1 MCYADKAFEVIKGR
15 SGKMKFLLTAVN
27 AKYIHSNPAVYS
39 LKRYAGE
46 YTDAVEIAEYTI
58 NNRME
63 DILEDIY
70 RRKPDVIGFS
80 CYIWNIGMIEKL
92 MGELHKLMPAL
103 PVFLGGPEVTYDA
116 DKLLEKY
123 PYVTGIFIGEGEATF
138 AEVVKYYVTKEQV
151 EARCANPGEQSA
163 AGEKANVS
171 EEKHKSLEDIPGL
184 MLRSGM
190 TPARAPLNLTEVPFL
205 YDDMAPFQN
214 RIIYY
219 ETQRGCP
226 FRCSYCLSSIDK
238 TVRFRDINV
247 VKKELAFF
255 LEKKVKQVKFVDR
268 TFNCNHDHA
277 MAVWQYLYEHD
288 NGVTNFHFEIAGDIL
303 REDELALLK
312 KLRPGLV
319 QFEIGVQSTNTDTL
333 REIRRVMDIGKLK
346 QVVAAIKAGHNIHV
360 HLDLIAGLPFENYDS
375 FASSFDDVYAME
387 PDQLQLG
394 FLKVLKGS
402 HMAEMAESYGLV
414 YTDYAP
420 YEVLYTNWL
429 SFTEVCR
436 LKRIEE
442 MVEIYYNSGQFAHS
456 LPVMLADYA
465 ASGEGTFAKGAFAFY
480 EALADFYEE
489 QGFFVETPSRIY
501 RYQALLSFAKTIDPQ
516 REDLYKELLT
526 FDLYVRENAKSR
538 PDFACSLQEM
548 QPDIHAFYKKEEKER
563 KYLPHLSGIPAPQ
576 LSRMTH
582 LEPFRYS
589 VWETDVSEIKKL
601 AHRTFLLFD
610 YDHRNPLTKEA
621 RTVWL
626 PNE

>member
-1 MCYADKAFEVIKGR
+1 
-15 SGKMKFLLTAVN
+15 MKFLLVAVN

-39 LKRYAGE
+39 LKRFAGE

-70 RRKPDVIGFS
+70 RRKPDAIGFS
-80 CYIWNIGMIEKL
+80 CYIWNIGMVEKL
-92 MGELHKLMPAL
+92 MGELHKLLPKL

-116 DKLLEKY
+116 DKLLRKY
-123 PYVTGIFIGEGEATF
+123 PYLTGIFIGEGEATF
-138 AEVVKYYVTKEQV
+138 AQVVKYYVKK
-151 EARCANPGEQSA
+151 NPE
-163 AGEKANVS
+163 
-171 EEKHKSLEDIPGL
+171 SLEDIPGL

-190 TPARAPLNLTEVPFL
+190 TPERKPLNLTDVPFL
-205 YDDMAPFQN
+205 YDDMAPFTN

-238 TVRFRDINV
+238 TVRFRDIEV
-247 VKKELAFF
+247 VKRELAFF

-303 REDELALLK
+303 REDEIALVAK
-312 KLRPGLV
+312 MRPGLV

-333 REIRRVMDIGKLK
+333 REIRRVMDIEKLK
-346 QVVAAIKAGHNIHV
+346 QVVAALKAAHNVHI
-360 HLDLIAGLPFENYDS
+360 HLDLIAGLPYEDYDS
-375 FASSFDDVYAME
+375 FARSFNDVYAME
-387 PDQLQLG
+387 PEQLQLG

-402 HMAEMAESYGLV
+402 YMAEMAESYGLV

-429 SFTEVCR
+429 SFTEICR

-456 LPVMLADYA
+456 LPVMIADF
-465 ASGEGTFAKGAFAFY
+465 GQGAFAFY

-501 RYQALLSFAKTIDPQ
+501 RYQALLSFAKTIHPE
-516 REDLYKELLT
+516 REELYKELLL
-526 FDLYVRENAKSR
+526 FDLYVRENLKSR
-538 PDFACSLQEM
+538 PDFAPDLHDLQ
-548 QPDIHAFYKKEEKER
+548 PVIHAFYKKEESER
-563 KYLPHLSGIPAPQ
+563 RYLPHLSEIPAPQ

-582 LEPFRYS
+582 LEPFSYS
-589 VWETDVSEIKKL
+589 VWATDVSGVKRLQEQV
-601 AHRTFLLFD
+601 FLLFD
-610 YDHRNPLTKEA
+610 YDHRDPLTREA
-621 RTVWL
+621 KVLW
-626 PNE
+626 PENV

>member
-1 MCYADKAFEVIKGR
+1 
-15 SGKMKFLLTAVN
+15 MKFLLVAVN

-39 LKRYAGE
+39 LKRFAGE

-80 CYIWNIGMIEKL
+80 CYIWNIGMVEKL
-92 MGELHKLMPAL
+92 MGELHKLLPKL

-116 DKLLEKY
+116 DKLLRKY
-123 PYVTGIFIGEGEATF
+123 PYLTGIFIGEGEATF
-138 AEVVKYYVTKEQV
+138 AQVVKYYVKK
-151 EARCANPGEQSA
+151 NPE
-163 AGEKANVS
+163 
-171 EEKHKSLEDIPGL
+171 SLEDIPGL

-190 TPARAPLNLTEVPFL
+190 TPERKPLNLTDVPFL
-205 YDDMAPFQN
+205 YDDMAPFTN

-238 TVRFRDINV
+238 TVRFRDIEV

-277 MAVWQYLYEHD
+277 MAVWQYLYDHD

-303 REDELALLK
+303 REDEIALVAK
-312 KLRPGLV
+312 MRPGLV

-333 REIRRVMDIGKLK
+333 REIRRVMDIEKLK
-346 QVVAAIKAGHNIHV
+346 QVVAALKAAHNVHI
-360 HLDLIAGLPFENYDS
+360 HLDLIAGLPYEDYDS
-375 FASSFDDVYAME
+375 FARSFDDVYAME
-387 PDQLQLG
+387 PEQLQLG

-402 HMAEMAESYGLV
+402 YMAEMAESYGLV

-429 SFTEVCR
+429 SFTEICR

-456 LPVMLADYA
+456 LPVMIADL
-465 ASGEGTFAKGAFAFY
+465 GQGAFAFY

-501 RYQALLSFAKTIDPQ
+501 RYQALLSFAKTIHPERQ
-516 REDLYKELLT
+516 ELYKELLL
-526 FDLYVRENAKSR
+526 FDLYVRENLKSR
-538 PDFACSLQEM
+538 PDFAPDLHDLQ
-548 QPDIHAFYKKEEKER
+548 PVIHAFYKKEESER
-563 KYLPHLSGIPAPQ
+563 RYLPHLSEIPAPQ

-582 LEPFRYS
+582 LEPFSYS
-589 VWETDVSEIKKL
+589 VWATDVSGVKRLPEQ
-601 AHRTFLLFD
+601 AFLLFD
-610 YDHRNPLTKEA
+610 YDHRDPLTREA
-621 RTVWL
+621 KVLW
-626 PNE
+626 PENM

>member
-1 MCYADKAFEVIKGR
+1 
-15 SGKMKFLLTAVN
+15 MKFLLVAVN

-39 LKRYAGE
+39 LKRFAGE

-70 RRKPDVIGFS
+70 RRKPDAIGFS
-80 CYIWNIGMIEKL
+80 CYIWNIGMVEKL
-92 MGELHKLMPAL
+92 MGELHKLLPQL

-116 DKLLEKY
+116 DKLLRKY
-123 PYVTGIFIGEGEATF
+123 PYLTGIFIGEGEATF
-138 AEVVKYYVTKEQV
+138 AQVVKYYVKK
-151 EARCANPGEQSA
+151 NPE
-163 AGEKANVS
+163 
-171 EEKHKSLEDIPGL
+171 SLEDIPGL

-190 TPARAPLNLTEVPFL
+190 TPERKPLNLTDVPFL
-205 YDDMAPFQN
+205 YDDMAPFTN

-238 TVRFRDINV
+238 TVRFRDIEV

-303 REDELALLK
+303 REDEIALVAK
-312 KLRPGLV
+312 MRPGLV

-333 REIRRVMDIGKLK
+333 REIRRVMDIEKLK
-346 QVVAAIKAGHNIHV
+346 QVVAALKAAHNVHI
-360 HLDLIAGLPFENYDS
+360 HLDLIAGLPYEDYDS
-375 FASSFDDVYAME
+375 FARSFDDVYAME
-387 PDQLQLG
+387 PEQLQLG

-402 HMAEMAESYGLV
+402 YMAEMAESYGLV

-429 SFTEVCR
+429 SFTEICR

-456 LPVMLADYA
+456 LPVMIADF
-465 ASGEGTFAKGAFAFY
+465 EQGAFAFY

-501 RYQALLSFAKTIDPQ
+501 RYQALLSFAKTIHPE
-516 REDLYKELLT
+516 REELYKELLL
-526 FDLYVRENAKSR
+526 FDLYVRENLKSR
-538 PDFACSLQEM
+538 SDFAPDLHDLQ
-548 QPDIHAFYKKEEKER
+548 PVIHAFYKKEESER
-563 KYLPHLSGIPAPQ
+563 RYLPHLSEIPAPQ

-582 LEPFRYS
+582 LEPFSYS
-589 VWETDVSEIKKL
+589 VWATDVSEVKRL
-601 AHRTFLLFD
+601 PEQAFLLFD
-610 YDHRNPLTKEA
+610 YDHRDPLTREA
-621 RTVWL
+621 KVLW
-626 PNE
+626 PENV

>member
-1 MCYADKAFEVIKGR
+1 
-15 SGKMKFLLTAVN
+15 MKFLLVAVN

-39 LKRYAGE
+39 LKRFAGE

-70 RRKPDVIGFS
+70 RRKPDAIGFS
-80 CYIWNIGMIEKL
+80 CYIWNIGMVEKL
-92 MGELHKLMPAL
+92 MGELHKLLPQL

-116 DKLLEKY
+116 DKLLRKY
-123 PYVTGIFIGEGEATF
+123 PYLTGIFIGEGEATF
-138 AEVVKYYVTKEQV
+138 AQVVKYYVKK
-151 EARCANPGEQSA
+151 NPE
-163 AGEKANVS
+163 
-171 EEKHKSLEDIPGL
+171 SLEDIPGL

-190 TPARAPLNLTEVPFL
+190 TPERKPLNLTDVPFL
-205 YDDMAPFQN
+205 YDDMAPFTN

-238 TVRFRDINV
+238 TVRFRDIEV
-247 VKKELAFF
+247 VKRELAFF

-303 REDELALLK
+303 REDEIGLVAK
-312 KLRPGLV
+312 MRPGLV

-346 QVVAAIKAGHNIHV
+346 QVVAALKAAHNVHI
-360 HLDLIAGLPFENYDS
+360 HLDLIAGLPYEDYDS
-375 FASSFDDVYAME
+375 FARSFDDVYAME
-387 PDQLQLG
+387 PEQLQLG

-402 HMAEMAESYGLV
+402 YMAEMAESYGLV

-429 SFTEVCR
+429 SFTEICR

-456 LPVMLADYA
+456 LPVMIADF
-465 ASGEGTFAKGAFAFY
+465 GQGAFAFY

-501 RYQALLSFAKTIDPQ
+501 RYQALLSFAKTIHPE
-516 REDLYKELLT
+516 REELYKELLL
-526 FDLYVRENAKSR
+526 FDLYVRENLKSR
-538 PDFACSLQEM
+538 PDFAPELHDLQ
-548 QPDIHAFYKKEEKER
+548 PVIHAFYKKEESER
-563 KYLPHLSGIPAPQ
+563 RYLPHLSEIPAPQ

-582 LEPFRYS
+582 LEPFSYS
-589 VWETDVSEIKKL
+589 VWATDVSEVKRL
-601 AHRTFLLFD
+601 PEQAFLLFD
-610 YDHRNPLTKEA
+610 YDHRDPLTREA
-621 RTVWL
+621 KVLW
-626 PNE
+626 PENV

>member
-1 MCYADKAFEVIKGR
+1 
-15 SGKMKFLLTAVN
+15 MKFLLVAVN

-39 LKRYAGE
+39 LKRFAGE

-58 NNRME
+58 SNRME

-80 CYIWNIGMIEKL
+80 CYIWNIGMVEKL
-92 MGELHKLMPAL
+92 MGELHKLLPGL

-116 DKLLEKY
+116 DKLLRKY
-123 PYVTGIFIGEGEATF
+123 PYLTGIFIGEGEATF
-138 AEVVKYYVTKEQV
+138 AQVVKYYVKK
-151 EARCANPGEQSA
+151 NPE
-163 AGEKANVS
+163 
-171 EEKHKSLEDIPGL
+171 SLEDIPGL

-190 TPARAPLNLTEVPFL
+190 TPVREPLNLTDVPFL
-205 YDDMAPFQN
+205 YDDMAPFTN

-238 TVRFRDINV
+238 TVRFRDIEV

-277 MAVWQYLYEHD
+277 IAIWQYLHEHD

-303 REDELALLK
+303 REDEIALVAK
-312 KLRPGLV
+312 MRPGLV

-333 REIRRVMDIGKLK
+333 REIRRVMDIEKLK
-346 QVVAAIKAGHNIHV
+346 QVVAALRAAHNVHI
-360 HLDLIAGLPFENYDS
+360 HLDLIAGLPHENYDS
-375 FASSFDDVYAME
+375 FARSFDDVYAME
-387 PDQLQLG
+387 PDQFQLG

-402 HMAEMAESYGLV
+402 YMAEMAESYGLA

-456 LPVMLADYA
+456 LPVMIADF
-465 ASGEGTFAKGAFAFY
+465 GQGAFVFY
-480 EALADFYEE
+480 EALAAFYEE
-489 QGFFVETPSRIY
+489 QGFFVEKPSRIY
-501 RYQALLSFAKTIDPQ
+501 RYQALLSFAKTIHP
-516 REDLYKELLT
+516 EHEELYKELLI
-526 FDLYVRENAKSR
+526 FDLYVRENLKSR
-538 PDFACSLQEM
+538 PDFAPNLHELQPAM
-548 QPDIHAFYKKEEKER
+548 HAFYKKEETER

-582 LEPFRYS
+582 LEPFSYS
-589 VWETDVSEIKKL
+589 VWATDVSEVKRL
-601 AHRTFLLFD
+601 PEQTFLLFD
-610 YDHRNPLTKEA
+610 YDHRHPLTREA
-621 RTVWL
+621 KVLWL
-626 PNE
+626 ENE

>member
-1 MCYADKAFEVIKGR
+1 
-15 SGKMKFLLTAVN
+15 MKFLLVAVN

-39 LKRYAGE
+39 LKRFAGE

-80 CYIWNIGMIEKL
+80 CYIWNIGMVEKL
-92 MGELHKLMPAL
+92 MGELHKLLPGL

-116 DKLLEKY
+116 DKLLRKY
-123 PYVTGIFIGEGEATF
+123 PYLTGIFIGEGEATF
-138 AEVVKYYVTKEQV
+138 AQMVKYYVKN
-151 EARCANPGEQSA
+151 ARAAGAEMPPGKQSA
-163 AGEKANVS
+163 AGEEANVP
-171 EEKHKSLEDIPGL
+171 EEKPESLEDIPGL

-190 TPARAPLNLTEVPFL
+190 TPVREPLNLTDVPFL
-205 YDDMAPFQN
+205 YDDMAPFTN

-238 TVRFRDINV
+238 TVRFRDIEV

-277 MAVWQYLYEHD
+277 MAIWQYLYEHD

-303 REDELALLK
+303 REDEIALVAK
-312 KLRPGLV
+312 MRPGLV

-333 REIRRVMDIGKLK
+333 REIRRVMDIEKLK
-346 QVVAAIKAGHNIHV
+346 QVVAALKAAHNVHI
-360 HLDLIAGLPFENYDS
+360 HLDLIAGLPYENYDS
-375 FASSFDDVYAME
+375 FARSFDDVYAME

-402 HMAEMAESYGLV
+402 YMAEMAESYGLA

-456 LPVMLADYA
+456 LPVMIADF
-465 ASGEGTFAKGAFAFY
+465 GQGAFAFY
-480 EALADFYEE
+480 EALAAFYEK

-501 RYQALLSFAKTIDPQ
+501 RYQALLSFAKTINP
-516 REDLYKELLT
+516 EHEELYKELLI
-526 FDLYVRENAKSR
+526 FDLYVRENLKSR
-538 PDFACSLQEM
+538 PDFAPDLHELQ
-548 QPDIHAFYKKEEKER
+548 PAIHAFYKKEETER
-563 KYLPHLSGIPAPQ
+563 KYLPYLSGIPAPQ

-582 LEPFRYS
+582 LEPFSYS
-589 VWETDVSEIKKL
+589 VWATDVSEVKRL
-601 AHRTFLLFD
+601 PEQTFLLFD
-610 YDHRNPLTKEA
+610 YDHRHPLTREA
-621 RTVWL
+621 KVLWL
-626 PNE
+626 ENE

>member
-1 MCYADKAFEVIKGR
+1 
-15 SGKMKFLLTAVN
+15 MKFLLVAVN

-39 LKRYAGE
+39 LKRFAGE

-80 CYIWNIGMIEKL
+80 CYIWNIGMVEKL
-92 MGELHKLMPAL
+92 MGELHKLLPKL

-116 DKLLEKY
+116 DKLLRKY
-123 PYVTGIFIGEGEATF
+123 PYLTGIFIGEGEATF
-138 AEVVKYYVTKEQV
+138 AQVVKYYVKK
-151 EARCANPGEQSA
+151 NPE
-163 AGEKANVS
+163 
-171 EEKHKSLEDIPGL
+171 SLEDIPGL

-190 TPARAPLNLTEVPFL
+190 TPERKPLNLTDVPFL
-205 YDDMAPFQN
+205 YDDMAPFTN

-238 TVRFRDINV
+238 TVRFRDIEV

-277 MAVWQYLYEHD
+277 MAVWQYLYDHD

-303 REDELALLK
+303 REDEIALVAK
-312 KLRPGLV
+312 MRPGLV

-333 REIRRVMDIGKLK
+333 REIRRVMDIEKLK
-346 QVVAAIKAGHNIHV
+346 QVVAALKAAHNVHI
-360 HLDLIAGLPFENYDS
+360 HLDLIAGLPYEDYDS
-375 FASSFDDVYAME
+375 FARSFDDVYAME
-387 PDQLQLG
+387 PEQLQLG

-402 HMAEMAESYGLV
+402 YMAEMAESYGLV

-429 SFTEVCR
+429 SFTEICR

-456 LPVMLADYA
+456 LPVMIADF
-465 ASGEGTFAKGAFAFY
+465 GQGAFAFY
-480 EALADFYEE
+480 ETLADFYEG

-501 RYQALLSFAKTIDPQ
+501 RYQALLSFAKSIHPERQ
-516 REDLYKELLT
+516 ELYKELLL
-526 FDLYVRENAKSR
+526 FDLYVRENLKSR
-538 PDFACSLQEM
+538 PDFAPDLHDLQ
-548 QPDIHAFYKKEEKER
+548 PVIHAFYKKEESER
-563 KYLPHLSGIPAPQ
+563 RYLPHLSEIPAPQ

-582 LEPFRYS
+582 LEPFSYS
-589 VWETDVSEIKKL
+589 VWATDVSGVKRLPEQ
-601 AHRTFLLFD
+601 AFLLFD
-610 YDHRNPLTKEA
+610 YDHRDPLTREA
-621 RTVWL
+621 KVLW
-626 PNE
+626 PENV

>member
-1 MCYADKAFEVIKGR
+1 
-15 SGKMKFLLTAVN
+15 MKFLLVAVN

-39 LKRYAGE
+39 LKRFAGE

-80 CYIWNIGMIEKL
+80 CYIWNIGMVEKL
-92 MGELHKLMPAL
+92 MGELHKLLPAL

-116 DKLLEKY
+116 DKLLRKY
-123 PYVTGIFIGEGEATF
+123 SYLTGIFIGEGEATF
-138 AEVVKYYVTKEQV
+138 AQVVKYYVTKEQV
-151 EARCANPGEQSA
+151 EARCANLGEQSA
-163 AGEKANVS
+163 AGEKVNVS

-205 YDDMAPFQN
+205 YDDMAPFQ
-214 RIIYY
+214 
-219 ETQRGCP
+219 
-226 FRCSYCLSSIDK
+226 
-238 TVRFRDINV
+238 TVRFRDIEV

-277 MAVWQYLYEHD
+277 MAVWQYLYDHD

-303 REDELALLK
+303 REDEIALVAK
-312 KLRPGLV
+312 MRPGLV

-333 REIRRVMDIGKLK
+333 REIRRVMDIEKLK
-346 QVVAAIKAGHNIHV
+346 QVVAALKAAHNVHI
-360 HLDLIAGLPFENYDS
+360 HLDLIAGLPYEDYDS
-375 FASSFDDVYAME
+375 FARSFDDVYAME
-387 PDQLQLG
+387 PEQLQLG

-402 HMAEMAESYGLV
+402 YMAEMAESYGLV

-429 SFTEVCR
+429 SFTEICR

-456 LPVMLADYA
+456 LPVMIVDF
-465 ASGEGTFAKGAFAFY
+465 GQGAFAFY

-489 QGFFVETPSRIY
+489 QGFFVEPPSRIY
-501 RYQALLSFAKTIDPQ
+501 RYQALLSFAKTIHPERQ
-516 REDLYKELLT
+516 ELYKELLL
-526 FDLYVRENAKSR
+526 FDLYVRENLKSR
-538 PDFACSLQEM
+538 PDFAPDLHDLQ
-548 QPDIHAFYKKEEKER
+548 PVIHAFYKKEESER
-563 KYLPHLSGIPAPQ
+563 RYLPHLSEIPAPQ

-582 LEPFRYS
+582 LEPFSYS
-589 VWETDVSEIKKL
+589 VWATDVSGVKRLPEQ
-601 AHRTFLLFD
+601 AFLLFD
-610 YDHRNPLTKEA
+610 YDHRDPLTREA
-621 RTVWL
+621 KVLW
-626 PNE
+626 PENV

>member
-1 MCYADKAFEVIKGR
+1 
-15 SGKMKFLLTAVN
+15 MKFLLVAVN

-39 LKRYAGE
+39 LKRFAGE

-80 CYIWNIGMIEKL
+80 CYIWNIGMVEKL
-92 MGELHKLMPAL
+92 MGELHKLLPAL

-116 DKLLEKY
+116 DKLLRKY
-123 PYVTGIFIGEGEATF
+123 PYLTGIFIGEGEATF
-138 AEVVKYYVTKEQV
+138 AQVVKYYVKK
-151 EARCANPGEQSA
+151 NPE
-163 AGEKANVS
+163 
-171 EEKHKSLEDIPGL
+171 SLEDIPGL

-190 TPARAPLNLTEVPFL
+190 TPARKPLNLTDVPFL
-205 YDDMAPFQN
+205 YDDMAPFTN

-238 TVRFRDINV
+238 TVRFRDIEV

-277 MAVWQYLYEHD
+277 MAVWQYLYDHD

-303 REDELALLK
+303 REDEIALVAK
-312 KLRPGLV
+312 MRPGLV

-333 REIRRVMDIGKLK
+333 REIRRVMDIEKLK
-346 QVVAAIKAGHNIHV
+346 QVVTALKAAHNVHI
-360 HLDLIAGLPFENYDS
+360 HLDLIAGLPYEDYDS
-375 FASSFDDVYAME
+375 FARSFDDVYAME
-387 PDQLQLG
+387 PEQLQLG

-402 HMAEMAESYGLV
+402 YMAEMAESYGLV

-429 SFTEVCR
+429 SFTEICR

-456 LPVMLADYA
+456 LPVMIADF
-465 ASGEGTFAKGAFAFY
+465 GQGAFAFY

-501 RYQALLSFAKTIDPQ
+501 RYQALLSFAKSIHPERQ
-516 REDLYKELLT
+516 ELYKELLL
-526 FDLYVRENAKSR
+526 FDLYVRENLKSR
-538 PDFACSLQEM
+538 PDFAPDLHDLQ
-548 QPDIHAFYKKEEKER
+548 PVIHAFYKKEESER
-563 KYLPHLSGIPAPQ
+563 RYLPHLSEIPAPQ

-582 LEPFRYS
+582 LEPFSYS
-589 VWETDVSEIKKL
+589 VWATDVSGVKRLPEQ
-601 AHRTFLLFD
+601 AFLLFD
-610 YDHRNPLTKEA
+610 YDHRDPLTREA
-621 RTVWL
+621 KVLW
-626 PNE
+626 PENV

>member
-1 MCYADKAFEVIKGR
+1 
-15 SGKMKFLLTAVN
+15 MKFLLVAVN

-80 CYIWNIGMIEKL
+80 CYIWNIGMVEKL
-92 MGELHKLMPAL
+92 MGGLHKLLPKL

-116 DKLLEKY
+116 DKLLRKY
-123 PYVTGIFIGEGEATF
+123 PYLTGIFIGEGEATF
-138 AEVVKYYVTKEQV
+138 AQVVKYYVKK
-151 EARCANPGEQSA
+151 NPE
-163 AGEKANVS
+163 
-171 EEKHKSLEDIPGL
+171 SLKDIPGL

-190 TPARAPLNLTEVPFL
+190 TPVRKPLNLTDVPFL
-205 YDDMAPFQN
+205 YDDMAPFTN

-238 TVRFRDINV
+238 TVRFRNIEV

-277 MAVWQYLYEHD
+277 MAVWQYLYDHD

-303 REDELALLK
+303 REDEIALVAK
-312 KLRPGLV
+312 MRPGLV

-333 REIRRVMDIGKLK
+333 REIRRVMDIEKLK
-346 QVVAAIKAGHNIHV
+346 QVVAALKAAHNVHI
-360 HLDLIAGLPFENYDS
+360 HLDLIAGLPYEDYDS
-375 FASSFDDVYAME
+375 FARSFDDVYAME
-387 PDQLQLG
+387 PEQLQLG

-402 HMAEMAESYGLV
+402 YMAEMAESYGLV

-429 SFTEVCR
+429 SFTEICR

-456 LPVMLADYA
+456 LPVMIADL
-465 ASGEGTFAKGAFAFY
+465 GQGAFAFY

-501 RYQALLSFAKTIDPQ
+501 RYQALLSFAKSIHPERQ
-516 REDLYKELLT
+516 ELYKELLL
-526 FDLYVRENAKSR
+526 FDLYVRENLKSR
-538 PDFACSLQEM
+538 PDFAPDLHDLQ
-548 QPDIHAFYKKEEKER
+548 PVIHAFYKKEESER
-563 KYLPHLSGIPAPQ
+563 RYLPHLSEIPAPQ

-582 LEPFRYS
+582 LEPFSYS
-589 VWETDVSEIKKL
+589 VWATDVSGVKRLPEQ
-601 AHRTFLLFD
+601 AFLLFD
-610 YDHRNPLTKEA
+610 YDHRDPLTREA
-621 RTVWL
+621 KVLW
-626 PNE
+626 PENV

>member
-1 MCYADKAFEVIKGR
+1 
-15 SGKMKFLLTAVN
+15 MKFLLVAVN

-39 LKRYAGE
+39 LKRFAGE

-80 CYIWNIGMIEKL
+80 CYIWNIGMVEKL
-92 MGELHKLMPAL
+92 MGELHKLLPKL

-116 DKLLEKY
+116 DKLLRKY
-123 PYVTGIFIGEGEATF
+123 PYLTGIFIGEGEATF
-138 AEVVKYYVTKEQV
+138 AQVVKYYVKK
-151 EARCANPGEQSA
+151 NPA
-163 AGEKANVS
+163 
-171 EEKHKSLEDIPGL
+171 SLEDIPGL

-190 TPARAPLNLTEVPFL
+190 TPERKPLNLTDVPFL
-205 YDDMAPFQN
+205 YDDMAPFTN

-238 TVRFRDINV
+238 TVRFRDIEV

-277 MAVWQYLYEHD
+277 MAVWQYLYDHD

-303 REDELALLK
+303 REDEIALVAK
-312 KLRPGLV
+312 MRPGLV

-333 REIRRVMDIGKLK
+333 REIRRVMDIEKLK
-346 QVVAAIKAGHNIHV
+346 QVVAALKAAHNVHI
-360 HLDLIAGLPFENYDS
+360 HLDLIAGLPYEDYDS
-375 FASSFDDVYAME
+375 FARSFDDVYAME
-387 PDQLQLG
+387 PEQLQLG

-402 HMAEMAESYGLV
+402 YMAEMAESYGLV

-429 SFTEVCR
+429 SFTEICR

-456 LPVMLADYA
+456 LPVMIADL
-465 ASGEGTFAKGAFAFY
+465 GQGAFAFY

-501 RYQALLSFAKTIDPQ
+501 RYQALLSFAKSIHPERQ
-516 REDLYKELLT
+516 ELYKELLL
-526 FDLYVRENAKSR
+526 FDLYVRENLKSR
-538 PDFACSLQEM
+538 PDFAPDLHDLQ
-548 QPDIHAFYKKEEKER
+548 PVIHAFYKKEESER
-563 KYLPHLSGIPAPQ
+563 RYLPHLSEIPAPQ

-582 LEPFRYS
+582 LEPFSYS
-589 VWETDVSEIKKL
+589 VWATDVSGVKRLLEQ
-601 AHRTFLLFD
+601 AFLLFD
-610 YDHRNPLTKEA
+610 YDHRDPLTREA
-621 RTVWL
+621 KVLW
-626 PNE
+626 PENV

>member
-1 MCYADKAFEVIKGR
+1 
-15 SGKMKFLLTAVN
+15 MKFLLVAVN

-39 LKRYAGE
+39 LKRFAGE

-80 CYIWNIGMIEKL
+80 CYIWNIGMVEKL
-92 MGELHKLMPAL
+92 MGELHKLLPKL
-103 PVFLGGPEVTYDA
+103 PVFLGGPEVTYDE
-116 DKLLEKY
+116 DKLLRKY
-123 PYVTGIFIGEGEATF
+123 PYLTGIFIGEGEATF
-138 AEVVKYYVTKEQV
+138 AQVVKYYVKK
-151 EARCANPGEQSA
+151 NPE
-163 AGEKANVS
+163 
-171 EEKHKSLEDIPGL
+171 SLEDIPGL

-190 TPARAPLNLTEVPFL
+190 TPERKPLNLTDVPFL
-205 YDDMAPFQN
+205 YDDMAPFTN

-238 TVRFRDINV
+238 TVRFRDIEV

-277 MAVWQYLYEHD
+277 MAVWQYLYDHD

-303 REDELALLK
+303 REDEIALVAK
-312 KLRPGLV
+312 MRPGLV

-333 REIRRVMDIGKLK
+333 REIRRVMDIEKLK
-346 QVVAAIKAGHNIHV
+346 QVVAALKAAHNVHI
-360 HLDLIAGLPFENYDS
+360 HLDLIAGLPYEDYDS
-375 FASSFDDVYAME
+375 FARSFDDVYAME
-387 PDQLQLG
+387 PEQLQLG

-402 HMAEMAESYGLV
+402 YMAEMAESYGLV

-429 SFTEVCR
+429 SFTEICR

-456 LPVMLADYA
+456 LPVMIADL
-465 ASGEGTFAKGAFAFY
+465 GQGAFAFY

-501 RYQALLSFAKTIDPQ
+501 RYQALLSFAKTIHSERQ
-516 REDLYKELLT
+516 ELYKELLL
-526 FDLYVRENAKSR
+526 FDLYVRENLKSR
-538 PDFACSLQEM
+538 PDFAPDLHDLQ
-548 QPDIHAFYKKEEKER
+548 PVIHAFYKKEEAER
-563 KYLPHLSGIPAPQ
+563 RYLPHLSEIPAPQ

-582 LEPFRYS
+582 LEPFSYS
-589 VWETDVSEIKKL
+589 VWATDVSGVKRLPEQ
-601 AHRTFLLFD
+601 AFLLFD
-610 YDHRNPLTKEA
+610 YDHRDPLTREA
-621 RTVWL
+621 KVLW
-626 PNE
+626 PENV

>member
-1 MCYADKAFEVIKGR
+1 
-15 SGKMKFLLTAVN
+15 MKFLLVAVN

-39 LKRYAGE
+39 LKRFAGE

-70 RRKPDVIGFS
+70 RRKPDAIGFS
-80 CYIWNIGMIEKL
+80 CYIWNIGMVEKL
-92 MGELHKLMPAL
+92 MGELHKLLPQL

-116 DKLLEKY
+116 DKLLRKY
-123 PYVTGIFIGEGEATF
+123 PYLTGIFIGEGEATF
-138 AEVVKYYVTKEQV
+138 AQVVKYYVKKSPE
-151 EARCANPGEQSA
+151 
-163 AGEKANVS
+163 
-171 EEKHKSLEDIPGL
+171 SLEDIPGL

-190 TPARAPLNLTEVPFL
+190 TPERKPLNLTDVPFL
-205 YDDMAPFQN
+205 YDDMAPFTN

-238 TVRFRDINV
+238 TVRFRDIEV
-247 VKKELAFF
+247 VKRELAFF

-303 REDELALLK
+303 REDEIALVAK
-312 KLRPGLV
+312 MRPGLV

-333 REIRRVMDIGKLK
+333 REIRRVMDIEKLK
-346 QVVAAIKAGHNIHV
+346 QVVAALKAAHNVHI
-360 HLDLIAGLPFENYDS
+360 HLDLIAGLPYEDYDS
-375 FASSFDDVYAME
+375 FARSFDDVYAME
-387 PDQLQLG
+387 PEQLQLG

-402 HMAEMAESYGLV
+402 YMAEMAESYGLV

-429 SFTEVCR
+429 SFTEICR

-456 LPVMLADYA
+456 LPVMIADF
-465 ASGEGTFAKGAFAFY
+465 GKGAFAFY
-480 EALADFYEE
+480 EALAAFYEE

-501 RYQALLSFAKTIDPQ
+501 RYQALLSFAKTIHPE
-516 REDLYKELLT
+516 REELYKELLL
-526 FDLYVRENAKSR
+526 FDLYVRENLKSR
-538 PDFACSLQEM
+538 PDFAPDLHDLQ
-548 QPDIHAFYKKEEKER
+548 PVIHAFYKKEESER
-563 KYLPHLSGIPAPQ
+563 RYLPHLSEIPAPQ

-582 LEPFRYS
+582 LEPFSYS
-589 VWETDVSEIKKL
+589 VWATDVSEVKKL
-601 AHRTFLLFD
+601 QEQVFLLFD
-610 YDHRNPLTKEA
+610 YDHRDPLTREA
-621 RTVWL
+621 KVLW
-626 PNE
+626 PENV

>member
-1 MCYADKAFEVIKGR
+1 
-15 SGKMKFLLTAVN
+15 MKFLLVAVN

-39 LKRYAGE
+39 LKRFAGE

-80 CYIWNIGMIEKL
+80 CYIWNIGMVEKL
-92 MGELHKLMPAL
+92 MGELHKLLPKL

-116 DKLLEKY
+116 DKLLRKY
-123 PYVTGIFIGEGEATF
+123 PYLTGIFIGEGEATF
-138 AEVVKYYVTKEQV
+138 AQVVKYYVKK
-151 EARCANPGEQSA
+151 NPE
-163 AGEKANVS
+163 
-171 EEKHKSLEDIPGL
+171 SLEDIPGL

-190 TPARAPLNLTEVPFL
+190 TPERKPLNLTDVPFL
-205 YDDMAPFQN
+205 YDDMAPFTN

-238 TVRFRDINV
+238 TVRFRDIEV

-277 MAVWQYLYEHD
+277 MAVWQYLYDHD

-303 REDELALLK
+303 REDEIALVAK
-312 KLRPGLV
+312 MRPGLV

-333 REIRRVMDIGKLK
+333 REIRRVMDIEKLK
-346 QVVAAIKAGHNIHV
+346 QVVAALKAAHNVHI
-360 HLDLIAGLPFENYDS
+360 HLDLIAGLPYEDYDS
-375 FASSFDDVYAME
+375 FARSFDDVYAME
-387 PDQLQLG
+387 PEQLQLG

-402 HMAEMAESYGLV
+402 YMAEMAESYGLV

-429 SFTEVCR
+429 SFTEICR

-456 LPVMLADYA
+456 LPVMIADF
-465 ASGEGTFAKGAFAFY
+465 GQGAFAFY

-489 QGFFVETPSRIY
+489 QGFFVEPPSRIY
-501 RYQALLSFAKTIDPQ
+501 RYQALLSFAKSIHPERQ
-516 REDLYKELLT
+516 ELYKELLL
-526 FDLYVRENAKSR
+526 FDLYVRENLKSR
-538 PDFACSLQEM
+538 PDFAPDLHDLQ
-548 QPDIHAFYKKEEKER
+548 PVIHAFYKKEESER
-563 KYLPHLSGIPAPQ
+563 RYLPHLSEIPAPQ

-582 LEPFRYS
+582 LEPFSYS
-589 VWETDVSEIKKL
+589 VWATDVSGVKRLPEQ
-601 AHRTFLLFD
+601 AFLLFD
-610 YDHRNPLTKEA
+610 YDHRDPLTREA
-621 RTVWL
+621 KVLW
-626 PNE
+626 PENV

>member
-1 MCYADKAFEVIKGR
+1 
-15 SGKMKFLLTAVN
+15 MKFLLVAVN

-39 LKRYAGE
+39 LKRFAGE

-70 RRKPDVIGFS
+70 RRKPDAIGFS
-80 CYIWNIGMIEKL
+80 CYIWNIGMVEKL
-92 MGELHKLMPAL
+92 MGELHKLLPRL

-116 DKLLEKY
+116 DKLLRKY
-123 PYVTGIFIGEGEATF
+123 LYLTGIFIGEGEATF
-138 AEVVKYYVTKEQV
+138 AQVVRYYVKK
-151 EARCANPGEQSA
+151 NPE
-163 AGEKANVS
+163 
-171 EEKHKSLEDIPGL
+171 SLEDIPGL

-190 TPARAPLNLTEVPFL
+190 TPERKPLNLTDVPFL
-205 YDDMAPFQN
+205 YDDMAPFTN

-238 TVRFRDINV
+238 TVRFRDIEV

-277 MAVWQYLYEHD
+277 MAVWQYLYDHD

-303 REDELALLK
+303 REDEIALVAK
-312 KLRPGLV
+312 MRPGLV

-333 REIRRVMDIGKLK
+333 REIRRVMDIEKLK
-346 QVVAAIKAGHNIHV
+346 QVVAALKAAHNVHI
-360 HLDLIAGLPFENYDS
+360 HLDLIAGLPYEDYDS
-375 FASSFDDVYAME
+375 FARSFDDVYAME
-387 PDQLQLG
+387 PEQLQLG

-402 HMAEMAESYGLV
+402 YMAEMAESYGLV

-429 SFTEVCR
+429 SFTEICR

-456 LPVMLADYA
+456 LPVMIADF
-465 ASGEGTFAKGAFAFY
+465 GQGAFAFY

-501 RYQALLSFAKTIDPQ
+501 RYQALLSFAKSIHPERQ
-516 REDLYKELLT
+516 ELYKELLL
-526 FDLYVRENAKSR
+526 FDLYVRENLKSR
-538 PDFACSLQEM
+538 PDFAPDLHDLQ
-548 QPDIHAFYKKEEKER
+548 PVIHAFYKKEESER
-563 KYLPHLSGIPAPQ
+563 RYLPHLSEIPAPQ

-582 LEPFRYS
+582 LEPFSYS
-589 VWETDVSEIKKL
+589 VWATDVSGVKRLPEQ
-601 AHRTFLLFD
+601 AFLLFD
-610 YDHRNPLTKEA
+610 YDHRDPLTREA
-621 RTVWL
+621 KVLW
-626 PNE
+626 PENV

>member
-1 MCYADKAFEVIKGR
+1 
-15 SGKMKFLLTAVN
+15 MKFLLVAVN

-39 LKRYAGE
+39 LKRFAGE

-80 CYIWNIGMIEKL
+80 CYIWNIGMVEKL
-92 MGELHKLMPAL
+92 MGELHKLLPKL

-116 DKLLEKY
+116 DKLLRKY
-123 PYVTGIFIGEGEATF
+123 PYLTGIFIGEGEATF
-138 AEVVKYYVTKEQV
+138 AQVVKYYVKK
-151 EARCANPGEQSA
+151 NPE
-163 AGEKANVS
+163 
-171 EEKHKSLEDIPGL
+171 SLEDIPGL

-190 TPARAPLNLTEVPFL
+190 TPARKPLNLTEVPFL
-205 YDDMAPFQN
+205 YDDMAPFTN

-238 TVRFRDINV
+238 TVRFRDIEV

-277 MAVWQYLYEHD
+277 MAVWQYLYDHD

-303 REDELALLK
+303 REDEIALVAK
-312 KLRPGLV
+312 MRPGLV

-333 REIRRVMDIGKLK
+333 REIRRVMDIEKLK
-346 QVVAAIKAGHNIHV
+346 QVVAALKAAHNVHI
-360 HLDLIAGLPFENYDS
+360 HLDLIAGLPYEDYDS
-375 FASSFDDVYAME
+375 FARSFDDVYAME
-387 PDQLQLG
+387 PEQLQLG

-402 HMAEMAESYGLV
+402 YMAEMAESYGLV

-429 SFTEVCR
+429 SFTEICR

-456 LPVMLADYA
+456 LPVMIADL
-465 ASGEGTFAKGAFAFY
+465 GQGAFAFY

-501 RYQALLSFAKTIDPQ
+501 RYQALLSFAKSIHPERQ
-516 REDLYKELLT
+516 ELYKELLL
-526 FDLYVRENAKSR
+526 FDLYVRENLKSR
-538 PDFACSLQEM
+538 PDFAPDLHDLQ
-548 QPDIHAFYKKEEKER
+548 PVIHAFYKKEESER
-563 KYLPHLSGIPAPQ
+563 RYLPHLSEILAPQ

-582 LEPFRYS
+582 LEPFSYS
-589 VWETDVSEIKKL
+589 VWATDVSGVKRLPEQ
-601 AHRTFLLFD
+601 AFLLFD
-610 YDHRNPLTKEA
+610 YDHRDPLTREA
-621 RTVWL
+621 KVLW
-626 PNE
+626 PENV

>member
-1 MCYADKAFEVIKGR
+1 
-15 SGKMKFLLTAVN
+15 MKFLLVAVN

-39 LKRYAGE
+39 LKRFAGE

-80 CYIWNIGMIEKL
+80 CYIWNIGMVERL
-92 MGELHKLMPAL
+92 MGELHKLLPKL

-116 DKLLEKY
+116 DKLLRKY
-123 PYVTGIFIGEGEATF
+123 PYLIGIFIGEGEATF
-138 AEVVKYYVTKEQV
+138 AQVVKYYVKK
-151 EARCANPGEQSA
+151 NPA
-163 AGEKANVS
+163 
-171 EEKHKSLEDIPGL
+171 SLEDIPGL
-184 MLRSGM
+184 MLKSGM
-190 TPARAPLNLTEVPFL
+190 TPERKPLNLTDVPFL
-205 YDDMAPFQN
+205 YDDMAPFTN

-238 TVRFRDINV
+238 TVRFRDIEV

-277 MAVWQYLYEHD
+277 MAVWQYLYDHD

-303 REDELALLK
+303 REDEIALVAK
-312 KLRPGLV
+312 MRPGLV

-333 REIRRVMDIGKLK
+333 REIRRVMDIEKLK
-346 QVVAAIKAGHNIHV
+346 QVVAALKAAHNVHI
-360 HLDLIAGLPFENYDS
+360 HLDLIAGLPYEDYDS
-375 FASSFDDVYAME
+375 FARSFDDVYAME
-387 PDQLQLG
+387 PEQLQLG

-402 HMAEMAESYGLV
+402 YMAEMAESYGLV

-429 SFTEVCR
+429 SFTEICR

-456 LPVMLADYA
+456 LPVMIADL
-465 ASGEGTFAKGAFAFY
+465 GQGAFAFY

-501 RYQALLSFAKTIDPQ
+501 RYQALLSFAKSIHPERQ
-516 REDLYKELLT
+516 ELYKELLL
-526 FDLYVRENAKSR
+526 FDLYVRENLKSR
-538 PDFACSLQEM
+538 PDFAPDLHDLQ
-548 QPDIHAFYKKEEKER
+548 PVIHAFYKKEESER
-563 KYLPHLSGIPAPQ
+563 RYLPHLSEIPAPQ

-582 LEPFRYS
+582 LEPFSYS
-589 VWETDVSEIKKL
+589 VWATDVSGVKRLPEQ
-601 AHRTFLLFD
+601 AFLLFD
-610 YDHRNPLTKEA
+610 YDHRDPLTREA
-621 RTVWL
+621 KVLW
-626 PNE
+626 PENV

>member
-1 MCYADKAFEVIKGR
+1 
-15 SGKMKFLLTAVN
+15 MKFLLVAVN

-39 LKRYAGE
+39 LKRFAGE

-80 CYIWNIGMIEKL
+80 CYIWNIGMVEKL
-92 MGELHKLMPAL
+92 MGELHKLLPKL

-116 DKLLEKY
+116 DKLLRKY
-123 PYVTGIFIGEGEATF
+123 PYLTGIFIGEGEATF
-138 AEVVKYYVTKEQV
+138 AQVVKYYVKK
-151 EARCANPGEQSA
+151 NPE
-163 AGEKANVS
+163 
-171 EEKHKSLEDIPGL
+171 SLEDILGL

-190 TPARAPLNLTEVPFL
+190 TPERKPLNLTDVPFL
-205 YDDMAPFQN
+205 YDDMAPFTN

-238 TVRFRDINV
+238 TVRFRDIEV

-277 MAVWQYLYEHD
+277 MAVWQYLYDHD

-303 REDELALLK
+303 REDEIALVAK
-312 KLRPGLV
+312 MRPGLV

-333 REIRRVMDIGKLK
+333 REIRRVMDIEKLK
-346 QVVAAIKAGHNIHV
+346 QVVAALKAAHNVHI
-360 HLDLIAGLPFENYDS
+360 HLDLIAGLPYEDYDS
-375 FASSFDDVYAME
+375 FARSFDDVYAME
-387 PDQLQLG
+387 PEQLQLG

-402 HMAEMAESYGLV
+402 YMAEMAESYGLV

-429 SFTEVCR
+429 SFTEICR

-456 LPVMLADYA
+456 LPVMIADF
-465 ASGEGTFAKGAFAFY
+465 GQGAFAFY
-480 EALADFYEE
+480 EALADFYEG

-501 RYQALLSFAKTIDPQ
+501 RYQALLSFAKSIHPERQ
-516 REDLYKELLT
+516 ELYKELLL
-526 FDLYVRENAKSR
+526 FDLYVRENLKSR
-538 PDFACSLQEM
+538 PDFAPDLHDLQ
-548 QPDIHAFYKKEEKER
+548 PVIHAFYKKEESER
-563 KYLPHLSGIPAPQ
+563 RYLPHLSEIPAPQ

-582 LEPFRYS
+582 LEPFSYS
-589 VWETDVSEIKKL
+589 VWATDVSGVKRLPEQ
-601 AHRTFLLFD
+601 AFLLFD
-610 YDHRNPLTKEA
+610 YDHRDPLTREA
-621 RTVWL
+621 KVLW
-626 PNE
+626 PENV

>member
-1 MCYADKAFEVIKGR
+1 
-15 SGKMKFLLTAVN
+15 MKFLLVAVN

-39 LKRYAGE
+39 LKRFAGE

-80 CYIWNIGMIEKL
+80 CYIWNIGMVERL
-92 MGELHKLMPAL
+92 MGELHKLLPKL

-116 DKLLEKY
+116 DKLLRKY
-123 PYVTGIFIGEGEATF
+123 PYLTGIFIGEGEATF
-138 AEVVKYYVTKEQV
+138 AQVVKYYVKK
-151 EARCANPGEQSA
+151 NPE
-163 AGEKANVS
+163 
-171 EEKHKSLEDIPGL
+171 SLEDIPGL

-190 TPARAPLNLTEVPFL
+190 TLARAPLNLTEVPFL
-205 YDDMAPFQN
+205 YDDMVPFQN

-238 TVRFRDINV
+238 TVRFRDIEV

-277 MAVWQYLYEHD
+277 MAVWQYLYDHD

-303 REDELALLK
+303 REDEIALVAK
-312 KLRPGLV
+312 MRPGLV

-333 REIRRVMDIGKLK
+333 REIRRVMDIEKLK
-346 QVVAAIKAGHNIHV
+346 QVVAALKAAHNVHI
-360 HLDLIAGLPFENYDS
+360 HLDLIAGLPYEDYDS
-375 FASSFDDVYAME
+375 FARSFDDVYAME
-387 PDQLQLG
+387 PEQLQLG

-402 HMAEMAESYGLV
+402 YMAEMAESYGLV

-429 SFTEVCR
+429 SFTEICR

-456 LPVMLADYA
+456 LPVMIADL
-465 ASGEGTFAKGAFAFY
+465 GQGAFAFY

-501 RYQALLSFAKTIDPQ
+501 RYQALLSFAKSIHPERQ
-516 REDLYKELLT
+516 ELYKELLL
-526 FDLYVRENAKSR
+526 FDLYVRENLKSR
-538 PDFACSLQEM
+538 PDFAPDLHDLQ
-548 QPDIHAFYKKEEKER
+548 PVIHAFYKKEESER
-563 KYLPHLSGIPAPQ
+563 RYLPHLSEIPAPQ

-582 LEPFRYS
+582 LEPFSYS
-589 VWETDVSEIKKL
+589 VWATDVSGVKRLPEQ
-601 AHRTFLLFD
+601 AFLLFD
-610 YDHRNPLTKEA
+610 YDHRDPLTREA
-621 RTVWL
+621 KVLW
-626 PNE
+626 PENV

>member
-1 MCYADKAFEVIKGR
+1 
-15 SGKMKFLLTAVN
+15 MKFLLVAVN

-39 LKRYAGE
+39 LKRFAGE

-70 RRKPDVIGFS
+70 RRKPDAIGFS
-80 CYIWNIGMIEKL
+80 CYIWNIGMVEKL
-92 MGELHKLMPAL
+92 MGELHKLLPRL

-116 DKLLEKY
+116 DKLLRKY
-123 PYVTGIFIGEGEATF
+123 PYLTGIFIGEGEATF
-138 AEVVKYYVTKEQV
+138 AQVVKYYVKK
-151 EARCANPGEQSA
+151 NPE
-163 AGEKANVS
+163 
-171 EEKHKSLEDIPGL
+171 SLEDIPGL

-190 TPARAPLNLTEVPFL
+190 TPERKPLNLTDVPFL
-205 YDDMAPFQN
+205 YDDMAPFTN

-238 TVRFRDINV
+238 TVRFRDIEV
-247 VKKELAFF
+247 VKRELAFF

-303 REDELALLK
+303 REDEIALVAK
-312 KLRPGLV
+312 MRPGLV

-346 QVVAAIKAGHNIHV
+346 QVVAALKAAHNVHI
-360 HLDLIAGLPFENYDS
+360 HLDLIAGLPYEDYDS
-375 FASSFDDVYAME
+375 FARSFDDVYAME
-387 PDQLQLG
+387 PEQLQLG

-402 HMAEMAESYGLV
+402 YMAEMAESYGLV

-429 SFTEVCR
+429 SFTEICR

-456 LPVMLADYA
+456 LPVMIADFGSRMAAGQQALAEEQHGRA
-465 ASGEGTFAKGAFAFY
+465 VSGQGAFSFY
-480 EALADFYEE
+480 EALAAFYEE

-501 RYQALLSFAKTIDPQ
+501 RYQALLSFAKTIHPE
-516 REDLYKELLT
+516 REELYKELLL
-526 FDLYVRENAKSR
+526 FDLYVRENLKSR
-538 PDFACSLQEM
+538 PDFAPDLHDLQ
-548 QPDIHAFYKKEEKER
+548 PVIHAFYKKEESER
-563 KYLPHLSGIPAPQ
+563 RYLPHLSEIPAPQ

-582 LEPFRYS
+582 LEPFSYS
-589 VWETDVSEIKKL
+589 VWATDVSEVKRL
-601 AHRTFLLFD
+601 QEQEFLLFD
-610 YDHRNPLTKEA
+610 YDHRDPLTREA
-621 RTVWL
+621 KVLW
-626 PNE
+626 PENV

>member
-1 MCYADKAFEVIKGR
+1 
-15 SGKMKFLLTAVN
+15 MKFLLVAVN

-39 LKRYAGE
+39 LKRFAGE

-70 RRKPDVIGFS
+70 RKKPDAIGFS
-80 CYIWNIGMIEKL
+80 CYIWNIGMVEKL
-92 MGELHKLMPAL
+92 MGELHKLLPKL

-116 DKLLEKY
+116 DKLLRKY
-123 PYVTGIFIGEGEATF
+123 PYLTGIFIGEGEATF
-138 AEVVKYYVTKEQV
+138 AQVVKYYVKK
-151 EARCANPGEQSA
+151 NPE
-163 AGEKANVS
+163 
-171 EEKHKSLEDIPGL
+171 SLEDIPGL

-190 TPARAPLNLTEVPFL
+190 TPERKPLNLTDVPFL
-205 YDDMAPFQN
+205 YDDMAPFTN

-238 TVRFRDINV
+238 TVRFRDIEV
-247 VKKELAFF
+247 VKRELAFF

-303 REDELALLK
+303 REDEIALVAK
-312 KLRPGLV
+312 MRPGLV

-333 REIRRVMDIGKLK
+333 REIRRVMDIEKLK
-346 QVVAAIKAGHNIHV
+346 QVVAALKAAHNVHI
-360 HLDLIAGLPFENYDS
+360 HLDLIAGLPYEDYDS
-375 FASSFDDVYAME
+375 FARSFDDVYAME
-387 PDQLQLG
+387 PEQLQLG

-402 HMAEMAESYGLV
+402 YMAEMAESYGLV

-429 SFTEVCR
+429 SFTEICR

-456 LPVMLADYA
+456 LPVMIADFGSRMA
-465 ASGEGTFAKGAFAFY
+465 AGQQALVEEQHGRAVSGQGAFAFY
-480 EALADFYEE
+480 ETLAAFYEE

-501 RYQALLSFAKTIDPQ
+501 RYQALLSFAKTIHPE
-516 REDLYKELLT
+516 REELYKELLL
-526 FDLYVRENAKSR
+526 FDLYVRENLKSR
-538 PDFACSLQEM
+538 PDFAPDLHDLQ
-548 QPDIHAFYKKEEKER
+548 PVIHAFYKKEESER
-563 KYLPHLSGIPAPQ
+563 RYLPHLSEIPAPQ

-582 LEPFRYS
+582 LEPFSYS
-589 VWETDVSEIKKL
+589 VWATDVSEVKRL
-601 AHRTFLLFD
+601 QEQEFLLFD
-610 YDHRNPLTKEA
+610 YDHRDPLTREA
-621 RTVWL
+621 KVLW
-626 PNE
+626 PENV

>member
-1 MCYADKAFEVIKGR
+1 
-15 SGKMKFLLTAVN
+15 MKFLLVAVN

-39 LKRYAGE
+39 LKRFAGE

-70 RRKPDVIGFS
+70 RRKPDAIGFS
-80 CYIWNIGMIEKL
+80 CYIWNIGMVEKL
-92 MGELHKLMPAL
+92 MGELHKLLPKL

-116 DKLLEKY
+116 DKLLRKY
-123 PYVTGIFIGEGEATF
+123 PYLTGIFIGEGEATF
-138 AEVVKYYVTKEQV
+138 AQVVKYYVKK
-151 EARCANPGEQSA
+151 NPE
-163 AGEKANVS
+163 
-171 EEKHKSLEDIPGL
+171 SLEDIPGL

-190 TPARAPLNLTEVPFL
+190 TPERKPLNLTDVPFL
-205 YDDMAPFQN
+205 YDDMAPFTN

-238 TVRFRDINV
+238 TVRFRDIEV
-247 VKKELAFF
+247 VKRELAFF

-303 REDELALLK
+303 REDEIALVAK
-312 KLRPGLV
+312 MRPGLV

-333 REIRRVMDIGKLK
+333 REIRRVMDIEKLK
-346 QVVAAIKAGHNIHV
+346 QVVAALKAAHNVHI
-360 HLDLIAGLPFENYDS
+360 HLDLIAGLPYEDYDS
-375 FASSFDDVYAME
+375 FARSFDDVYAME
-387 PDQLQLG
+387 PEQLQLG

-402 HMAEMAESYGLV
+402 YMAEMAESYGLV

-429 SFTEVCR
+429 SFTEICR

-456 LPVMLADYA
+456 LPVMIADF
-465 ASGEGTFAKGAFAFY
+465 GQGAFAFY

-501 RYQALLSFAKTIDPQ
+501 RYQALLSFAKTIHPE
-516 REDLYKELLT
+516 REELYKELLL
-526 FDLYVRENAKSR
+526 FDLYVRENLKSR
-538 PDFACSLQEM
+538 PDFAPDLHDLQ
-548 QPDIHAFYKKEEKER
+548 PVIHAFYKKEESER
-563 KYLPHLSGIPAPQ
+563 RYLPHLSEIPAPQ

-582 LEPFRYS
+582 LEPFSYS
-589 VWETDVSEIKKL
+589 VWATDVSEVKRL
-601 AHRTFLLFD
+601 QEQEFLLFD
-610 YDHRNPLTKEA
+610 YDHRDPLTKEA
-621 RTVWL
+621 KVLW
-626 PNE
+626 PENV

>member
-1 MCYADKAFEVIKGR
+1 
-15 SGKMKFLLTAVN
+15 MKFLLVAVN

-39 LKRYAGE
+39 LKRFAGE

-80 CYIWNIGMIEKL
+80 CYIWNIGMVEKL
-92 MGELHKLMPAL
+92 MGELHKLLPRL

-116 DKLLEKY
+116 DKLLRKY
-123 PYVTGIFIGEGEATF
+123 PYLTGIFIGEGEATF
-138 AEVVKYYVTKEQV
+138 AQVVKYYVKK
-151 EARCANPGEQSA
+151 NPE
-163 AGEKANVS
+163 
-171 EEKHKSLEDIPGL
+171 SLEDIPGL

-190 TPARAPLNLTEVPFL
+190 TPERKPLNLTDVPFL
-205 YDDMAPFQN
+205 YDDMAPFTN

-238 TVRFRDINV
+238 TVRFRDIEV

-277 MAVWQYLYEHD
+277 MAVWQYLYDHD

-303 REDELALLK
+303 REDEIALVAK
-312 KLRPGLV
+312 MRPGLV

-333 REIRRVMDIGKLK
+333 REIRRVMDIEKLK
-346 QVVAAIKAGHNIHV
+346 QVVAALKAAHNVHI
-360 HLDLIAGLPFENYDS
+360 HLDLIAGLPYEDYDS
-375 FASSFDDVYAME
+375 FARSFDDVYAME
-387 PDQLQLG
+387 PEQLQLG

-402 HMAEMAESYGLV
+402 YMAEMAESYGLV

-429 SFTEVCR
+429 SFTEICR

-456 LPVMLADYA
+456 LPVMIADF
-465 ASGEGTFAKGAFAFY
+465 GQGAFAFY

-501 RYQALLSFAKTIDPQ
+501 RYQALLSFAKSIHPERQ
-516 REDLYKELLT
+516 ELYKELLL
-526 FDLYVRENAKSR
+526 FDLYVRENLKSR
-538 PDFACSLQEM
+538 PDFAPDLHDLQ
-548 QPDIHAFYKKEEKER
+548 PVIHAFYKKEESER
-563 KYLPHLSGIPAPQ
+563 RYLPHLSEIPAPQ

-582 LEPFRYS
+582 LEPFSYS
-589 VWETDVSEIKKL
+589 VWATDVSGVKRLPEQ
-601 AHRTFLLFD
+601 AFLLFD
-610 YDHRNPLTKEA
+610 YDHRDPLTREA
-621 RTVWL
+621 KVLW
-626 PNE
+626 PENV

>member
-1 MCYADKAFEVIKGR
+1 
-15 SGKMKFLLTAVN
+15 MKFLLVAVN

-39 LKRYAGE
+39 LKRFAGE

-80 CYIWNIGMIEKL
+80 CYIWNIGMVEKL
-92 MGELHKLMPAL
+92 MGELHKLLPAL

-151 EARCANPGEQSA
+151 EARCANLGEQSA
-163 AGEKANVS
+163 AGEKVNVS

-190 TPARAPLNLTEVPFL
+190 TPERKPLNLTDVPFL
-205 YDDMAPFQN
+205 YDDMAPFTN

-238 TVRFRDINV
+238 TVRFRDIEV

-277 MAVWQYLYEHD
+277 MAVWQYLYDHD

-303 REDELALLK
+303 REDEIALVAK
-312 KLRPGLV
+312 MRPGLV

-333 REIRRVMDIGKLK
+333 REIRRVMDIEKLK
-346 QVVAAIKAGHNIHV
+346 QVVVALKAAHNVHI
-360 HLDLIAGLPFENYDS
+360 HLDLIAGLPYEDYDS
-375 FASSFDDVYAME
+375 FARSFDDVYAME
-387 PDQLQLG
+387 PEQLQLG

-402 HMAEMAESYGLV
+402 YMAEMAESYGLV

-429 SFTEVCR
+429 SFTEICR

-456 LPVMLADYA
+456 LPVMIADF
-465 ASGEGTFAKGAFAFY
+465 GQGAFAFY

-501 RYQALLSFAKTIDPQ
+501 RYQALLSFAKSIHPECQ
-516 REDLYKELLT
+516 ELYKELLL
-526 FDLYVRENAKSR
+526 FDLYVRENLKSR
-538 PDFACSLQEM
+538 PDFAPDLHDLQ
-548 QPDIHAFYKKEEKER
+548 PVIHAFYKKEESER
-563 KYLPHLSGIPAPQ
+563 RYLPHLSEIPAPQ

-582 LEPFRYS
+582 LEPFSYS
-589 VWETDVSEIKKL
+589 VWATDVSEIKKL
-601 AHRTFLLFD
+601 PRQTFLLFD

>member
-1 MCYADKAFEVIKGR
+1 
-15 SGKMKFLLTAVN
+15 MKFLLVAVN

-39 LKRYAGE
+39 LKRFAGE

-70 RRKPDVIGFS
+70 RRKPDAIGFS
-80 CYIWNIGMIEKL
+80 CYIWNIGMVEKL
-92 MGELHKLMPAL
+92 MGELHKLLPQL

-116 DKLLEKY
+116 DKLLRKY
-123 PYVTGIFIGEGEATF
+123 PYLTGIFIGEGEATF
-138 AEVVKYYVTKEQV
+138 AQVVKYYVKK
-151 EARCANPGEQSA
+151 NPE
-163 AGEKANVS
+163 
-171 EEKHKSLEDIPGL
+171 SLEDIPGL

-190 TPARAPLNLTEVPFL
+190 TPERKPLNLTDVPFL
-205 YDDMAPFQN
+205 YDDMAPFTN

-238 TVRFRDINV
+238 TVRFRDIEV

-303 REDELALLK
+303 REDEIALVAK
-312 KLRPGLV
+312 MRPGLV

-346 QVVAAIKAGHNIHV
+346 QVVSALKAAHNVHI
-360 HLDLIAGLPFENYDS
+360 HLDLIAGLPYEDYDS
-375 FASSFDDVYAME
+375 FARSFDDVYAME
-387 PDQLQLG
+387 PEQLQLG

-402 HMAEMAESYGLV
+402 YMAEMAESYGLV

-429 SFTEVCR
+429 SFTEICR

-456 LPVMLADYA
+456 LPVMIADFGSRMAAGQQALAEEQHGCA
-465 ASGEGTFAKGAFAFY
+465 VSGQGAFAFY

-489 QGFFVETPSRIY
+489 QVFFVETPSRIY
-501 RYQALLSFAKTIDPQ
+501 RYQALLSFAKTIHP
-516 REDLYKELLT
+516 EHEELYKELLL
-526 FDLYVRENAKSR
+526 FDLYVRENLKSR
-538 PDFACSLQEM
+538 PDFAPDLHDLQSV
-548 QPDIHAFYKKEEKER
+548 IHAFYKKEESER
-563 KYLPHLSGIPAPQ
+563 RYLPHLSEIPAPQ

-582 LEPFRYS
+582 LEPFSYS
-589 VWETDVSEIKKL
+589 VWATDVSEVKKL
-601 AHRTFLLFD
+601 QEQIFLLFD
-610 YDHRNPLTKEA
+610 YDHRDPLTREA
-621 RTVWL
+621 KVLW
-626 PNE
+626 PENV

>member
-1 MCYADKAFEVIKGR
+1 
-15 SGKMKFLLTAVN
+15 MKFLLVAVN

-39 LKRYAGE
+39 LKRFAGK

-70 RRKPDVIGFS
+70 RRKPDAIGFS
-80 CYIWNIGMIEKL
+80 CYIWNIGMVEKL
-92 MGELHKLMPAL
+92 MGELHKLLPQL

-116 DKLLEKY
+116 DKLLRKY
-123 PYVTGIFIGEGEATF
+123 PYLTGIFIGEGEATF
-138 AEVVKYYVTKEQV
+138 AQVVKYYVKK
-151 EARCANPGEQSA
+151 NPE
-163 AGEKANVS
+163 
-171 EEKHKSLEDIPGL
+171 SLEDIPGL

-190 TPARAPLNLTEVPFL
+190 TPERKPLNLTDVPFL
-205 YDDMAPFQN
+205 YDDMAPFTN

-238 TVRFRDINV
+238 TVRFRDIEV
-247 VKKELAFF
+247 VKRELAFF

-303 REDELALLK
+303 REDEIALVAK
-312 KLRPGLV
+312 MRPGLV

-346 QVVAAIKAGHNIHV
+346 QVVAALKAAHNVHI
-360 HLDLIAGLPFENYDS
+360 HLDLIAGLPYEDYDS
-375 FASSFDDVYAME
+375 FARSFNDVYAME
-387 PDQLQLG
+387 PEQLQLG

-402 HMAEMAESYGLV
+402 YMAEMAESYGLV

-429 SFTEVCR
+429 SFTEICR

-456 LPVMLADYA
+456 LPVMIADF
-465 ASGEGTFAKGAFAFY
+465 GQGAFAFY

-501 RYQALLSFAKTIDPQ
+501 RYQALLSFAKTIHPE
-516 REDLYKELLT
+516 REELYRELLL
-526 FDLYVRENAKSR
+526 FDLYVRENLKSR
-538 PDFACSLQEM
+538 PDFAPDLHDLQ
-548 QPDIHAFYKKEEKER
+548 PVIHAFYKKEESER
-563 KYLPHLSGIPAPQ
+563 RYLPHLSETPAPQ

-582 LEPFRYS
+582 LEPFSYS
-589 VWETDVSEIKKL
+589 VWATDVSEVKRL
-601 AHRTFLLFD
+601 PEQAFLLFD
-610 YDHRNPLTKEA
+610 YDHRDPLTREA
-621 RTVWL
+621 KVLW
-626 PNE
+626 PENV

>member
-1 MCYADKAFEVIKGR
+1 
-15 SGKMKFLLTAVN
+15 MKFLLVAVN

-39 LKRYAGE
+39 LKRFAGE

-80 CYIWNIGMIEKL
+80 CYIWNIGMVEKL
-92 MGELHKLMPAL
+92 MGELHKLLPGL

-116 DKLLEKY
+116 DKLLRKY
-123 PYVTGIFIGEGEATF
+123 PYLTGIFIGEGEATF
-138 AEVVKYYVTKEQV
+138 AQVVKYYVKNAQAAGE
-151 EARCANPGEQSA
+151 EMPPGKQSA
-163 AGEKANVS
+163 AGEEANVPD
-171 EEKHKSLEDIPGL
+171 EEPESLEDIPGL

-190 TPARAPLNLTEVPFL
+190 TPVREPLNLTDVPFL
-205 YDDMAPFQN
+205 YDDMAPFTN

-238 TVRFRDINV
+238 TVRFRDIEV

-268 TFNCNHDHA
+268 TFNCSHDHA
-277 MAVWQYLYEHD
+277 MAIWQYLYEHD

-303 REDELALLK
+303 REDEIALVAK
-312 KLRPGLV
+312 MRPGLV
-319 QFEIGVQSTNTDTL
+319 QFEIGVQSTNTETL
-333 REIRRVMDIGKLK
+333 REIRRVMDIEKLK
-346 QVVAAIKAGHNIHV
+346 QVVAALKAAHNVHI
-360 HLDLIAGLPFENYDS
+360 HLDLIAGLPYENYDS
-375 FASSFDDVYAME
+375 FACSFDDVYAME

-402 HMAEMAESYGLV
+402 YMAEMAESYGLA

-456 LPVMLADYA
+456 LPVMIADFGSRMAAGQQAFAEEQHGRA
-465 ASGEGTFAKGAFAFY
+465 ASGQGAFAFY
-480 EALADFYEE
+480 EALAAFYEE

-501 RYQALLSFAKTIDPQ
+501 RYQALLSFAKTINPEQ
-516 REDLYKELLT
+516 EELYKELLI
-526 FDLYVRENAKSR
+526 FDLYVRENLKSR
-538 PDFACSLQEM
+538 PDFAPDLHELQPAM
-548 QPDIHAFYKKEEKER
+548 HAFYKKEETER

-582 LEPFRYS
+582 LEPFSYS
-589 VWETDVSEIKKL
+589 VWATDVSEVKKL
-601 AHRTFLLFD
+601 PEQEFLLFD
-610 YDHRNPLTKEA
+610 YDHRHPLTREA
-621 RTVWL
+621 KVLWL
-626 PNE
+626 ENE

>member
-1 MCYADKAFEVIKGR
+1 
-15 SGKMKFLLTAVN
+15 MKFLLVAVN

-80 CYIWNIGMIEKL
+80 CYIWNIGMVEKL
-92 MGELHKLMPAL
+92 MGGLHKLLPKL

-116 DKLLEKY
+116 DKLLRKY
-123 PYVTGIFIGEGEATF
+123 PYLTGIFIGEGEATF
-138 AEVVKYYVTKEQV
+138 AQVVKYYVKK
-151 EARCANPGEQSA
+151 NPE
-163 AGEKANVS
+163 
-171 EEKHKSLEDIPGL
+171 SLKDIPGL

-190 TPARAPLNLTEVPFL
+190 TPERKPLNLTDVPFL
-205 YDDMAPFQN
+205 YDDMAPFTN

-238 TVRFRDINV
+238 TVRFRDIEV

-277 MAVWQYLYEHD
+277 MAVWQYLYDHD

-303 REDELALLK
+303 REDEIALVAK
-312 KLRPGLV
+312 MRPGLV

-333 REIRRVMDIGKLK
+333 REIRRVMDIEKLK
-346 QVVAAIKAGHNIHV
+346 QVVAALKAAHNVHI
-360 HLDLIAGLPFENYDS
+360 HLDLIAGLPYEDYDS
-375 FASSFDDVYAME
+375 FARSFDDVCAME
-387 PDQLQLG
+387 PEQLQLG

-402 HMAEMAESYGLV
+402 YMAEMAESYGLV

-429 SFTEVCR
+429 SFMEICR

-456 LPVMLADYA
+456 LPVMIADF
-465 ASGEGTFAKGAFAFY
+465 GQGAFAFY

-501 RYQALLSFAKTIDPQ
+501 RYQALFSFAKTIHPERQ
-516 REDLYKELLT
+516 ELYKELLL
-526 FDLYVRENAKSR
+526 FDLYVRENLKSR
-538 PDFACSLQEM
+538 PDFAPDLHNLQ
-548 QPDIHAFYKKEEKER
+548 PVIHAFYKKEEAER
-563 KYLPHLSGIPAPQ
+563 RYLPHLSEIPAPQ

-582 LEPFRYS
+582 LEPFSYS
-589 VWETDVSEIKKL
+589 VWATDVSGVKRLPEQ
-601 AHRTFLLFD
+601 AFLLFD
-610 YDHRNPLTKEA
+610 YDHRDPLTREA
-621 RTVWL
+621 KVLW
-626 PNE
+626 PENV

>member
-1 MCYADKAFEVIKGR
+1 
-15 SGKMKFLLTAVN
+15 MKFLLVAVN

-39 LKRYAGE
+39 LKRFAGE

-80 CYIWNIGMIEKL
+80 CYIWNIGMVEKL
-92 MGELHKLMPAL
+92 MEELHKLLPAL

-116 DKLLEKY
+116 DKLLRKY
-123 PYVTGIFIGEGEATF
+123 PYLTGIFIGEGEATF
-138 AEVVKYYVTKEQV
+138 AQVVKYYVKNAQ
-151 EARCANPGEQSA
+151 A
-163 AGEKANVS
+163 AGEEMPPGKQSVAGEEANVPD
-171 EEKHKSLEDIPGL
+171 EEPESLEDIPGL

-190 TPARAPLNLTEVPFL
+190 TPTRKPLNLTDVPFL
-205 YDDMAPFQN
+205 YDDMAPFTN

-238 TVRFRDINV
+238 TVRFRNIEV

-277 MAVWQYLYEHD
+277 MAIWQYLYEHD

-303 REDELALLK
+303 REDEIALVAK
-312 KLRPGLV
+312 MRPGLV

-333 REIRRVMDIGKLK
+333 REIRRVMDIEKLK
-346 QVVAAIKAGHNIHV
+346 QVVAALKAAHNVHI
-360 HLDLIAGLPFENYDS
+360 HLDLIAGLPYENYDS
-375 FASSFDDVYAME
+375 FARSFDDVYAME

-402 HMAEMAESYGLV
+402 YMAEMAESYGLA

-456 LPVMLADYA
+456 LPVMIADF
-465 ASGEGTFAKGAFAFY
+465 GKGAFAFY
-480 EALADFYEE
+480 EALAAFYEE

-501 RYQALLSFAKTIDPQ
+501 RYQALLSFAKTIHP
-516 REDLYKELLT
+516 EHEELYKELLI
-526 FDLYVRENAKSR
+526 FDLYVRENLKSR
-538 PDFACSLQEM
+538 PDFAPDLHELQPAM
-548 QPDIHAFYKKEEKER
+548 HAFYKKEETER
-563 KYLPHLSGIPAPQ
+563 KYLPHLSGTPAPQ

-582 LEPFRYS
+582 LEPFSYS
-589 VWETDVSEIKKL
+589 VWATDVSEVKKL
-601 AHRTFLLFD
+601 PEQEFLLFD
-610 YDHRNPLTKEA
+610 YDHRHPLTREA
-621 RTVWL
+621 KVLWL
-626 PNE
+626 ENE

>member
-1 MCYADKAFEVIKGR
+1 
-15 SGKMKFLLTAVN
+15 MKFLLVAVN

-39 LKRYAGE
+39 LKRFAGE

-80 CYIWNIGMIEKL
+80 CYIWNIGMVEKL
-92 MGELHKLMPAL
+92 MGGLHKLLPKL

-116 DKLLEKY
+116 DKLLRKY
-123 PYVTGIFIGEGEATF
+123 PYLTGIFIGEGEATF
-138 AEVVKYYVTKEQV
+138 AQVVKYYVKK
-151 EARCANPGEQSA
+151 NPE
-163 AGEKANVS
+163 
-171 EEKHKSLEDIPGL
+171 SLEDIPGL

-190 TPARAPLNLTEVPFL
+190 TPERKPLNLTDVPFL
-205 YDDMAPFQN
+205 YDDMAPFTN

-238 TVRFRDINV
+238 TVRFRDIEV

-277 MAVWQYLYEHD
+277 MAVWQYLYDHD

-303 REDELALLK
+303 REDEIALVAK
-312 KLRPGLV
+312 MRPGLV

-333 REIRRVMDIGKLK
+333 REIRRVMDIEKLK
-346 QVVAAIKAGHNIHV
+346 QVVAALKAAHNVHI
-360 HLDLIAGLPFENYDS
+360 HLDLIAGLPYEDYDS
-375 FASSFDDVYAME
+375 FARSFDDVYAME
-387 PDQLQLG
+387 PEQLQLG

-402 HMAEMAESYGLV
+402 YMAEMAESYGLV

-429 SFTEVCR
+429 SFTEICR

-456 LPVMLADYA
+456 LPVMIADL
-465 ASGEGTFAKGAFAFY
+465 GQGAFAFY

-501 RYQALLSFAKTIDPQ
+501 RYQALLSFAKTIHPERQ
-516 REDLYKELLT
+516 ELYKELLL
-526 FDLYVRENAKSR
+526 FDLYVRENLKSR
-538 PDFACSLQEM
+538 PDFAPDLHDLQ
-548 QPDIHAFYKKEEKER
+548 PVIHAFYKKEESER
-563 KYLPHLSGIPAPQ
+563 RYLPHLSEIPAPQ

-582 LEPFRYS
+582 LEPFSYS
-589 VWETDVSEIKKL
+589 VWATDVSGVKRLPEQ
-601 AHRTFLLFD
+601 AFLLFD
-610 YDHRNPLTKEA
+610 YDHRDPLTREA
-621 RTVWL
+621 KVLW
-626 PNE
+626 PENV

>member
-1 MCYADKAFEVIKGR
+1 
-15 SGKMKFLLTAVN
+15 MKFLLVAVN

-39 LKRYAGE
+39 LKRFAGE

-80 CYIWNIGMIEKL
+80 CYIWNIGMVEKL
-92 MGELHKLMPAL
+92 MGGLHKLLPKL

-116 DKLLEKY
+116 DKLLRKY
-123 PYVTGIFIGEGEATF
+123 PYLTGIFIGEGEATF
-138 AEVVKYYVTKEQV
+138 AQVVKYYVKK
-151 EARCANPGEQSA
+151 NPE
-163 AGEKANVS
+163 
-171 EEKHKSLEDIPGL
+171 SLKDIPGL

-190 TPARAPLNLTEVPFL
+190 TPERKPLNLTDVPFL
-205 YDDMAPFQN
+205 YDDMAPFTN

-238 TVRFRDINV
+238 TVRFRDIEV

-277 MAVWQYLYEHD
+277 MAVWQYLYDHD

-303 REDELALLK
+303 REDEIALVAK
-312 KLRPGLV
+312 MRPGLV

-333 REIRRVMDIGKLK
+333 REIRRVMDIEKLK
-346 QVVAAIKAGHNIHV
+346 QVVAALKAAHNVHI
-360 HLDLIAGLPFENYDS
+360 HLDLIAGLPYEDYDS
-375 FASSFDDVYAME
+375 FARSFDDVYAME
-387 PDQLQLG
+387 PEQLQLG

-402 HMAEMAESYGLV
+402 YMAEMAESYGLV

-429 SFTEVCR
+429 SFTEICR

-442 MVEIYYNSGQFAHS
+442 MVEIYYNSGQFAHG
-456 LPVMLADYA
+456 LPVMIADL
-465 ASGEGTFAKGAFAFY
+465 GQGAFAFY

-501 RYQALLSFAKTIDPQ
+501 RYQALLSFAKSIHPERQ
-516 REDLYKELLT
+516 ELYKELLL
-526 FDLYVRENAKSR
+526 FDLYVRENLKSR
-538 PDFACSLQEM
+538 PDFAPDLHDLQ
-548 QPDIHAFYKKEEKER
+548 PVIHAFYKKEESER
-563 KYLPHLSGIPAPQ
+563 RYLPHLAEIPAPQ

-582 LEPFRYS
+582 LEPFSYS
-589 VWETDVSEIKKL
+589 VWATDVSEVKKL
-601 AHRTFLLFD
+601 PEQAFLLFD
-610 YDHRNPLTKEA
+610 YDHKDPLTREA
-621 RTVWL
+621 KVLW
-626 PNE
+626 PENV

>member
-1 MCYADKAFEVIKGR
+1 
-15 SGKMKFLLTAVN
+15 MKFLLVAVN

-39 LKRYAGE
+39 LKRFAGE

-80 CYIWNIGMIEKL
+80 CYIWNIGMVEKL
-92 MGELHKLMPAL
+92 MGELHKLLPKL

-116 DKLLEKY
+116 DKLLRKY
-123 PYVTGIFIGEGEATF
+123 PYLTGIFIGEGEATF
-138 AEVVKYYVTKEQV
+138 AQVVKYYVKK
-151 EARCANPGEQSA
+151 NPA
-163 AGEKANVS
+163 
-171 EEKHKSLEDIPGL
+171 SLEDIPGL

-190 TPARAPLNLTEVPFL
+190 TPERKPLNLTDVPFL
-205 YDDMAPFQN
+205 YDDMAPFTN

-238 TVRFRDINV
+238 TVRFRDIEV

-277 MAVWQYLYEHD
+277 MAVWQYLYDHD

-303 REDELALLK
+303 REDEIALVAK
-312 KLRPGLV
+312 MRPGLV

-333 REIRRVMDIGKLK
+333 REIRRVMDIEKLK
-346 QVVAAIKAGHNIHV
+346 QVVAALKAAHNVHI
-360 HLDLIAGLPFENYDS
+360 HLDLIAGLPYEDYDS
-375 FASSFDDVYAME
+375 FARSFDDVYAME
-387 PDQLQLG
+387 PEQLQLG

-402 HMAEMAESYGLV
+402 YMAEMAESYGLV

-429 SFTEVCR
+429 SFTEICR

-456 LPVMLADYA
+456 LPVMIADF
-465 ASGEGTFAKGAFAFY
+465 GQGAFAFY

-501 RYQALLSFAKTIDPQ
+501 RYQALLSFAKTIHPER
-516 REDLYKELLT
+516 RELYKELLL
-526 FDLYVRENAKSR
+526 FDLYVRENLKSR
-538 PDFACSLQEM
+538 PDFAPDLHDLQ
-548 QPDIHAFYKKEEKER
+548 PVIHAFYKKEESER
-563 KYLPHLSGIPAPQ
+563 RYLPHLSEIPAPQ

-582 LEPFRYS
+582 LEPFSYS
-589 VWETDVSEIKKL
+589 VWATDVSGVKRLPEQ
-601 AHRTFLLFD
+601 AFLLFD
-610 YDHRNPLTKEA
+610 YDHRDPLTREA
-621 RTVWL
+621 KVLW
-626 PNE
+626 PENV

>member
-1 MCYADKAFEVIKGR
+1 
-15 SGKMKFLLTAVN
+15 MKFLLVAVN
-27 AKYIHSNPAVYS
+27 AKYIHSNPAIYS
-39 LKRYAGE
+39 LKRFAGE

-80 CYIWNIGMIEKL
+80 CYIWNIGMVEKL
-92 MGELHKLMPAL
+92 MGELHKLLPNL

-116 DKLLEKY
+116 DKLLRKY
-123 PYVTGIFIGEGEATF
+123 PYLTGIFIGEGEATF
-138 AEVVKYYVTKEQV
+138 AQVVKYYVKK
-151 EARCANPGEQSA
+151 NPE
-163 AGEKANVS
+163 
-171 EEKHKSLEDIPGL
+171 SLKDIPGL

-190 TPARAPLNLTEVPFL
+190 TPERKPLNLTDVPFL
-205 YDDMAPFQN
+205 YDDMAPFTN

-238 TVRFRDINV
+238 TVRFRDIEV

-277 MAVWQYLYEHD
+277 MAVWQYLYDHD

-303 REDELALLK
+303 REDEIALAAK
-312 KLRPGLV
+312 MRPGLV

-333 REIRRVMDIGKLK
+333 REIRRVMDIEKLK
-346 QVVAAIKAGHNIHV
+346 QVVAALKAAHNVHI
-360 HLDLIAGLPFENYDS
+360 HLDLIAGLPYEDYDS
-375 FASSFDDVYAME
+375 FARSFDDVYAME
-387 PDQLQLG
+387 PEQLQLG

-402 HMAEMAESYGLV
+402 YMAEMAESYGLV

-429 SFTEVCR
+429 SFTEICR

-456 LPVMLADYA
+456 LPVMIADL
-465 ASGEGTFAKGAFAFY
+465 GQGAFAFY

-501 RYQALLSFAKTIDPQ
+501 RYQALLSFAKTIHPERQ
-516 REDLYKELLT
+516 ELYKELLL
-526 FDLYVRENAKSR
+526 FDLYVRENLKSR
-538 PDFACSLQEM
+538 PDFAPDLHDLQ
-548 QPDIHAFYKKEEKER
+548 PVIHAFYKKEESER
-563 KYLPHLSGIPAPQ
+563 RYLPHLSEIPAPQ

-582 LEPFRYS
+582 LEPFSYS
-589 VWETDVSEIKKL
+589 VWATDVSGVKRLPEQ
-601 AHRTFLLFD
+601 AFLLFD
-610 YDHRNPLTKEA
+610 YDHRDPLTREA
-621 RTVWL
+621 KVLWL
-626 PNE
+626 ENV

>member
-1 MCYADKAFEVIKGR
+1 
-15 SGKMKFLLTAVN
+15 MKFLLVAVN

-80 CYIWNIGMIEKL
+80 CYIWNIGMVEKL

-151 EARCANPGEQSA
+151 EARCANLGEQSA

-190 TPARAPLNLTEVPFL
+190 TLARAPLNLTEVPFL

-255 LEKKVKQVKFVDR
+255 LEKKVEQVKFVDR

-303 REDELALLK
+303 REDEIALVAK
-312 KLRPGLV
+312 MRPGLV

-333 REIRRVMDIGKLK
+333 LEIHRVMDIGKLK
-346 QVVAAIKAGHNIHV
+346 QVVAAIKAGHNIHI

-375 FASSFDDVYAME
+375 FANSFDDVYAME

-456 LPVMLADYA
+456 LPVMIADF
-465 ASGEGTFAKGAFAFY
+465 GQGAFAFY

-516 REDLYKELLT
+516 HEDLYKELLT

-538 PDFACSLQEM
+538 PDFARDLRQLQPE
-548 QPDIHAFYKKEEKER
+548 IHAIYKKEEGDR
-563 KYLPHLSGIPAPQ
+563 KLLPHLSGIPAPQ

-582 LEPFRYS
+582 LEQFSYS
-589 VWETDVSEIKKL
+589 VGATDVSEIKKL
-601 AHRTFLLFD
+601 PRQTFLLFD

>member
-1 MCYADKAFEVIKGR
+1 
-15 SGKMKFLLTAVN
+15 MKFLLVAVN

-39 LKRYAGE
+39 LKRFAGE

-70 RRKPDVIGFS
+70 RRKPDAIGFS
-80 CYIWNIGMIEKL
+80 CYIWNIGMVEKL
-92 MGELHKLMPAL
+92 MGELHKLLPQL

-116 DKLLEKY
+116 DKLLRKY
-123 PYVTGIFIGEGEATF
+123 PYLTGIFIGEGEATF
-138 AEVVKYYVTKEQV
+138 AQVVKYYVKK
-151 EARCANPGEQSA
+151 NPE
-163 AGEKANVS
+163 
-171 EEKHKSLEDIPGL
+171 SLEDIPGL

-190 TPARAPLNLTEVPFL
+190 TPERKPLNLTDVPFL
-205 YDDMAPFQN
+205 YDDMAPFTN

-238 TVRFRDINV
+238 TVRFRDIEV
-247 VKKELAFF
+247 VKRELAFF

-303 REDELALLK
+303 REDEIALVAK
-312 KLRPGLV
+312 MRPGLV

-333 REIRRVMDIGKLK
+333 REIRRVMDIEKLK
-346 QVVAAIKAGHNIHV
+346 QVVAALKAAHNVHI
-360 HLDLIAGLPFENYDS
+360 HLDLIAGLPYEDYDS
-375 FASSFDDVYAME
+375 FARSFDDVYAME
-387 PDQLQLG
+387 PEQLQLG

-402 HMAEMAESYGLV
+402 YMAEMAESYGLV

-429 SFTEVCR
+429 SFTEICR

-456 LPVMLADYA
+456 LPVMIADFGSRMAAGQQALAEEQHGRA
-465 ASGEGTFAKGAFAFY
+465 VSGQGAFAFY

-501 RYQALLSFAKTIDPQ
+501 RYQALLSFAKTIHPE
-516 REDLYKELLT
+516 REELYKELLL
-526 FDLYVRENAKSR
+526 FDLYVRENLKSR
-538 PDFACSLQEM
+538 PDFAPDLHDLQ
-548 QPDIHAFYKKEEKER
+548 PVIHAFYKKEESER
-563 KYLPHLSGIPAPQ
+563 RYLPHLSEIPAPQ

-582 LEPFRYS
+582 LEPFSYS
-589 VWETDVSEIKKL
+589 VWATDVSEVKRL
-601 AHRTFLLFD
+601 QEQVFLLFD
-610 YDHRNPLTKEA
+610 YDHRDPLTREA
-621 RTVWL
+621 KVLW
-626 PNE
+626 PENV

>member
-1 MCYADKAFEVIKGR
+1 
-15 SGKMKFLLTAVN
+15 MKFLLVAVN

-39 LKRYAGE
+39 LKRFAGE

-80 CYIWNIGMIEKL
+80 CYIWNIGMVEKL
-92 MGELHKLMPAL
+92 MGELHKLLPAL

-116 DKLLEKY
+116 DKLLRKY
-123 PYVTGIFIGEGEATF
+123 PYLTGIFIGEGEATF
-138 AEVVKYYVTKEQV
+138 AQVVKYYVKK
-151 EARCANPGEQSA
+151 NPA
-163 AGEKANVS
+163 
-171 EEKHKSLEDIPGL
+171 SLEDIPGL

-190 TPARAPLNLTEVPFL
+190 TPVRKPLNLTDVPFL
-205 YDDMAPFQN
+205 YDDMAPFTN

-238 TVRFRDINV
+238 TVRFRDIEV

-277 MAVWQYLYEHD
+277 MAVWQYLYDHD

-303 REDELALLK
+303 REDEIALVAK
-312 KLRPGLV
+312 MRPGLV

-333 REIRRVMDIGKLK
+333 REIRRVMDIEKLK
-346 QVVAAIKAGHNIHV
+346 QVVAALKAAHNVHI
-360 HLDLIAGLPFENYDS
+360 HLDLIAGLPYEDYDS
-375 FASSFDDVYAME
+375 FARSFDDVYAME
-387 PDQLQLG
+387 PEQLQLG

-402 HMAEMAESYGLV
+402 YMAEMAESYGLV

-429 SFTEVCR
+429 SFTEICR

-456 LPVMLADYA
+456 LPVMIADF
-465 ASGEGTFAKGAFAFY
+465 GQGAFAFY

-501 RYQALLSFAKTIDPQ
+501 RYQALLSFAKSIHPERQ
-516 REDLYKELLT
+516 ELYKELLL
-526 FDLYVRENAKSR
+526 FDLYVRENLKSR
-538 PDFACSLQEM
+538 PDFAPDLHDLQ
-548 QPDIHAFYKKEEKER
+548 PVIHAFYKKEESER
-563 KYLPHLSGIPAPQ
+563 RYLPHLSEIPAPQ

-582 LEPFRYS
+582 LEPFSYS
-589 VWETDVSEIKKL
+589 VWATDVSGVKRLPEQ
-601 AHRTFLLFD
+601 AFLLFD
-610 YDHRNPLTKEA
+610 YDHRDPLTREA
-621 RTVWL
+621 KVLW
-626 PNE
+626 PENV

>member
-1 MCYADKAFEVIKGR
+1 
-15 SGKMKFLLTAVN
+15 MKFLLVAVN

-39 LKRYAGE
+39 LKRFAGE

-80 CYIWNIGMIEKL
+80 CYIWNIGMVEKL
-92 MGELHKLMPAL
+92 MGELHKLLPKL

-116 DKLLEKY
+116 DKLLRKY
-123 PYVTGIFIGEGEATF
+123 PYLTGIFIGEGEATF
-138 AEVVKYYVTKEQV
+138 AQVVKYYVKK
-151 EARCANPGEQSA
+151 NPE
-163 AGEKANVS
+163 
-171 EEKHKSLEDIPGL
+171 SLEDIPGL

-190 TPARAPLNLTEVPFL
+190 TPERKPLNLTDVPFL
-205 YDDMAPFQN
+205 YDDMAPFTN

-238 TVRFRDINV
+238 TVRFRDIEV

-277 MAVWQYLYEHD
+277 MAAWQYLYDHD

-303 REDELALLK
+303 REDEIALVAK
-312 KLRPGLV
+312 MRPGLV

-333 REIRRVMDIGKLK
+333 REIRRVMDIEKLK
-346 QVVAAIKAGHNIHV
+346 QVVAALKAAHNVHI
-360 HLDLIAGLPFENYDS
+360 HLDLIAGLPYEDYDS
-375 FASSFDDVYAME
+375 FARSFDDVYAME
-387 PDQLQLG
+387 PEQLQLG

-402 HMAEMAESYGLV
+402 YMAEMAESYGLV

-429 SFTEVCR
+429 SFTEICR

-456 LPVMLADYA
+456 LPVMIADL
-465 ASGEGTFAKGAFAFY
+465 GQGAFAFY

-501 RYQALLSFAKTIDPQ
+501 RYQALLSFAKTIHPERQ
-516 REDLYKELLT
+516 ELYKELLL
-526 FDLYVRENAKSR
+526 FDLYVRENLKSR
-538 PDFACSLQEM
+538 PDFAPDLHDLQ
-548 QPDIHAFYKKEEKER
+548 PVIHAFYKKEESER
-563 KYLPHLSGIPAPQ
+563 RYLPHLSEIPAPQ

-582 LEPFRYS
+582 LEPFSYS
-589 VWETDVSEIKKL
+589 VWATDVSGVKRLPEQ
-601 AHRTFLLFD
+601 AFLLFD
-610 YDHRNPLTKEA
+610 YDHRDPLTREA
-621 RTVWL
+621 KVLW
-626 PNE
+626 PENV